1 MGEGSEQDQT
11 KIEIRTVLVNSL
23 LGLLL
28 VFFLLFF
35 EGKKLSL

>member
-23 LGLLL
+23 LGLLVGF
-28 VFFLLFF
+28 VFFF
-35 EGKKLSL
+35 